1 MRTSEFRDA
10 LELAF
15 GPVQGDSLARD
26 LYLVRIDATAEEALA
41 AGIPPAKV
49 WDALM
54 EETDADEKTRW
65 IYRRPRRVES

>member
-54 EETDADEKTRW
+54 EETDADEKTHW